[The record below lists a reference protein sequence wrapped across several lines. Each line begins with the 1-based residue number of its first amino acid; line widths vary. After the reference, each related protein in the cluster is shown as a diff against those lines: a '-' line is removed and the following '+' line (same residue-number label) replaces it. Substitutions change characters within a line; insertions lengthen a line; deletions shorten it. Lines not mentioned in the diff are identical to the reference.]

1 VSPPALELTDISK
14 GYGGLRPLRVQQ
26 LTVSAGESVAMLGFD
41 QPMAEVLVNLV
52 TGAALP
58 DRGTVTVFGRLTSE
72 IVDSAEWLTFVDQFG
87 IVSDRAVML
96 EGMTVLQN
104 LALPFTLEIEP
115 PPDEA
120 RMQAENLAREV
131 GLPDAAWNTPIANLD
146 GAARACVRLARAI
159 ALDPAVLLLEHTTA
173 AVDRG
178 QVAWLGSRIRAV
190 ADRRR
195 AAILALTADPAFAES
210 LSGRTVQLD
219 PATGRLSTRGTGRW
233 FGRNRSGF
241 GARK

>member
-1 VSPPALELTDISK
+1 VSAPVLELIDISK

-26 LTVSAGESVAMLGFD
+26 LTVSAGECVAMLGFD
-41 QPMAEVLVNLV
+41 QPMAEVFINLV

-58 DRGTVTVFGRLTSE
+58 DRGTVTVFGRLTSA
-72 IVDSAEWLTFVDQFG
+72 IVDSADWLTFVDQFG

-131 GLPDAAWNTPIANLD
+131 GLPDAAWNTPMASLD

-159 ALDPAVLLLEHTTA
+159 ALNPAVLLLEHPTA

-178 QVAWLGSRIRAV
+178 QVASLGSRIRAV
-190 ADRRR
+190 AEGRH
-195 AAILALTADPAFAES
+195 ATVLAVTADPAFAES

-219 PATGRLSTRGTGRW
+219 PATGRLSTRGASRW
-233 FGRNRSGF
+233 FGRRLG
-241 GARK
+241 